1 MTDERTTETECIA
14 KFRAA
19 ADKLVAANP
28 LLSREIALAKACE
41 AMPQTMSKYLWARS
55 VLGMRGTRPL
65 PLE

>member
-1 MTDERTTETECIA
+1 MTDERQTEIDCVA

-19 ADKLVAANP
+19 ADKLTAKDP
-28 LLSREIALAKACE
+28 LLPRSIAIAKACE
-41 AMPQTMSKYLWARS
+41 SMPNTMSKYLWARS

>member
-19 ADKLVAANP
+19 ADTLTAKAP
-28 LLSREIALAKACE
+28 LLPRSIAIAKACE